1 MKGAGVHS
9 AHTLPIEEGRVA
21 SKSPHYKFSY
31 FLPISQQV
39 VSADITKIS
48 AIAIFES

>member
-1 MKGAGVHS
+1 MVDEMGRAC
-9 AHTLPIEEGRVA
+9 TPLPIEEGRVA
-21 SKSPHYKFSY
+21 SIGPHYKFGY

>member
-1 MKGAGVHS
+1 MVDERGRAC
-9 AHTLPIEEGRVA
+9 TPLPIEEGRVA
-21 SKSPHYKFSY
+21 NKSPHYKFGY

-39 VSADITKIS
+39 DSADITKIS

>member
-1 MKGAGVHS
+1 MKEGGRAPP
-9 AHTLPIEEGRVA
+9 LPIEEGRVV
-21 SKSPHYKFSY
+21 SKSPHYKLGY